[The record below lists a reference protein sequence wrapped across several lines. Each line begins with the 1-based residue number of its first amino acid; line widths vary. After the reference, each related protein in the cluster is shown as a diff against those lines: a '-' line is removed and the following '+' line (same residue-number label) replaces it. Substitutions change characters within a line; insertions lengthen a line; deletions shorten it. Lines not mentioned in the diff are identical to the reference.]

1 MTQEMFNRFSIVQ
14 NQKSGRRI
22 VFFLLLWLS
31 VMPAAADWRDDINTQ
46 LSQRWISLT
55 GNQDEHSV
63 SFIGISDDYLL
74 PACQHAVDWQL
85 VKALQPGRNGIQL
98 SCSSPYWRQH
108 IAIQFRVIQPVV
120 VLSHASRGGQPL
132 QSSQVRISRMDIGQL
147 SKGFYRTPSEVIG
160 LLSKR
165 ALPPGTVL
173 SPDMLEL
180 PILVKRG
187 QAVAIRLQRPGIEVE
202 MDGTAMGSGHQ
213 GERIRVR
220 NNQSGKIISAV
231 IIARGLVQVK

>member
-74 PACQHAVDWQL
+74 PACQHTVDWQL

-147 SKGFYRTPSEVIG
+147 SKGFYRTPFEVIG